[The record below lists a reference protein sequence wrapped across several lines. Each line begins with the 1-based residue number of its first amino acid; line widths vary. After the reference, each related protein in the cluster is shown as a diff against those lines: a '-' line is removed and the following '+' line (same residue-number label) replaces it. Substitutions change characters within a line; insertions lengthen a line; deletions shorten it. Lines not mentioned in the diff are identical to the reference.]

1 MIHKNLLYEPKYPKN
16 PRKLFRF
23 ERERKINLYKVI
35 MYYHFKDKQNVNS
48 QHSKFFQIFCFKE
61 KEENSLMMPSYLAKL
76 KKLVLCGK

>member
-1 MIHKNLLYEPKYPKN
+1 
-16 PRKLFRF
+16 
-23 ERERKINLYKVI
+23 

-76 KKLVLCGK
+76 KKTKSCTLCKVRTLILIRVLQVILN